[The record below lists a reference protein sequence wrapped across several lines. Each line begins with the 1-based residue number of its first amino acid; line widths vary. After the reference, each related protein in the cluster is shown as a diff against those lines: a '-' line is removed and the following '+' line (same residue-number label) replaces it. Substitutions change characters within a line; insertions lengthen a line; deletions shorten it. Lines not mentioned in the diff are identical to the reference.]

1 MTPYT
6 RQKFLAALQIAVLS
20 FSLPLPL
27 TSNSWAQASIVGEMA
42 LKNENLKEANE
53 PKHCWRASEPL
64 LTISAGSAGSD
75 TSQVVDEAEIASLI
89 EKLKNDDER
98 EQWNIVN
105 ALQRIGSQA
114 IPTLIKALDL
124 SEI

>member
-64 LTISAGSAGSD
+64 FTISAGSAGKE
-75 TSQVVDEAEIASLI
+75 TSQDVAEASSAVPGLI
-89 EKLKNDDER
+89 ETLEDQDR
-98 EQWNIVN
+98 EVRRGATY
-105 ALQRIGSQA
+105 ALGEIGTQ
-114 IPTLIKALDL
+114 
-124 SEI
+124 

>member
-6 RQKFLAALQIAVLS
+6 RQKFLATLQIVVLS

-27 TSNSWAQASIVGEMA
+27 TSNSWAQASIIGEIA
-42 LKNENLKEANE
+42 PQSENLKEANK
-53 PKHCWRASEPL
+53 PKYCWRTSEPL
-64 LTISAGSAGSD
+64 FTISLASQESD

-98 EQWNIVN
+98 E
-105 ALQRIGSQA
+105 
-114 IPTLIKALDL
+114 
-124 SEI
+124 